1 MKDRDAFS
9 QTVLA
14 NVVQATEMAGLH
26 YCEIKMMSQLF
37 PDPVRIS
44 LYLDQ
49 PLEEGICQRQLRLIR
64 EFVEMTTGL
73 EKIKQALYDHW
84 DNNSD
89 YWAVDVDVQ
98 TAEDAFALSTLIG
111 LSIHD
116 RDHWWGPHASQLRF
130 SVAWDPEHGAGV
142 FIRDG
147 QVGEFGDL

>member
-1 MKDRDAFS
+1 MKDLQEFS
-9 QTVLA
+9 RKVMA
-14 NVVQATEMAGLH
+14 NLVHTTQIAGLD
-26 YCEIKMMSQLF
+26 YCEIKMMSRLF
-37 PDPVRIS
+37 PDPVSIR

-49 PLEEGICQRQLRLIR
+49 PLHEGISDRQLGLIG

-73 EKIKQALYDHW
+73 EEIKQALYDHW

-89 YWAVDVDVQ
+89 YWCVDVDVE
-98 TAEDAFALSTLIG
+98 TPEDAFVLSTINGLLIE
-111 LSIHD
+111 SI
-116 RDHWWGPHASQLRF
+116 DHWWGPNASQLRF